1 MGVDS
6 LVQAL
11 RHGPETVVITG
22 GEPFLQWHDGQDG
35 LNGSGGGLRELCRR
49 LVEQGKQLQF
59 ETSGRVKI
67 PEQVTGYVVCSPKP
81 MGRPVLTVNMI
92 DRSHALKFV
101 VDADV
106 QPTLDI
112 IASWDLPREKVWL
125 MPMGK
130 SRQEQL
136 ALMPLIWQVA
146 CEHGFNFSAR
156 LHILTFDQLQGV

>member
-1 MGVDS
+1 MSHD
-6 LVQAL
+6 LLLEAL

-22 GEPFLQWHDGQDG
+22 GEPFLQWHHGTQGQDG
-35 LNGSGGGLRELCRR
+35 LGGLAGLCRS
-49 LVEQGKQLQF
+49 LVAQGKQLQF
-59 ETSGRVKI
+59 ETSGRVEI
-67 PEQVTGYVVCSPKP
+67 PEQVPGYIVCSPKP
-81 MGRPVLTVNMI
+81 MGRPALTPNMI
-92 DRSHALKFV
+92 ARSHAIKFV

-112 IASWDLPREKVWL
+112 IASWNLPREKVWL
-125 MPMGK
+125 MPMGR

-146 CEHGFNFSAR
+146 CDHGFNFSAR